1 MARGAGGTA
10 AWETNPRSVGLPG
23 ARGHPHDRAAVRRSP
38 RSTSYRARR
47 TARTPMTPITR
58 AEASQFTETSLHADV
73 MAFVATLRDR
83 NDPRLRVGSIGTS
96 AEGRDIPLLVL
107 SSEGFATP
115 EAAHASGRPVVL
127 LQCGI
132 HPGEVE
138 GKEAGLALA
147 HELLGGPR
155 GALLERLTVVLL
167 PLFNPDGNDRI
178 DPGNRAL
185 HLPKLF
191 GQLGPDS
198 GVGTR
203 TNAARINLNRDYLRA
218 DSAEMR
224 LWHPHVW
231 QAWRPH
237 LTLDNHA
244 TNGSVHRMAMTVD
257 VPHVPE
263 SGQRAPIE
271 CVREELVPWVIEAVR
286 RSEGLDSGWY
296 GNFVEDERCLD
307 AERDVDP
314 GSTVGEGWMT
324 YPHHPRFGANYRGL
338 CGRMDL
344 LLEAYAYIP
353 FADRVRVAG
362 AWMRHALAWVAE
374 RPEQVRDLVIAAES
388 PPEQVAVRYRLD
400 TRKEAV
406 EIRTRSPRT
415 LEGSPTTV
423 RLPHLARF
431 MSTLTVQRPR
441 AYLMPAESAARLA
454 IHGLRAEAASGRVEV
469 STARVEGYGELAGRH
484 ILEAAGTGD
493 VRVSWHTGAREVP
506 PGWVRV
512 RTDGPHGAVAVYL
525 CEPESD
531 DGPIE
536 NGIVAAPEV
545 GGELPIWREG

>member
-1 MARGAGGTA
+1 M
-10 AWETNPRSVGLPG
+10 PPV
-23 ARGHPHDRAAVRRSP
+23 
-38 RSTSYRARR
+38 
-47 TARTPMTPITR
+47 TR
-58 AEASQFTETSLHADV
+58 AESSHFTETSRHADV
-73 MAFVATLRDR
+73 MAFIEALRER
-83 NDPRLRVGSIGTS
+83 RDPRLHVGSIGYS

-107 SSEGFATP
+107 SSEGFSTP

-147 HELLGGPR
+147 RELLGGPL
-155 GALLERLTVVLL
+155 GDLLERVTVVLL

-203 TNAARINLNRDYLRA
+203 TNAAKINLNRDYLRA

-224 LWHPHVW
+224 LWHPRVW

-263 SGQRAPIE
+263 SGHAAPID
-271 CVREELVPWVIEAVR
+271 CVRNELVPWVTAAVR

-307 AERDVDP
+307 AEREVDP
-314 GSTVGEGWMT
+314 NSRVGEGWMT

-353 FADRVRVAG
+353 FPDRVRVAG
-362 AWMRHALAWVAE
+362 AWMRHGLEWVAE
-374 RPEQVRDLVIAAES
+374 QPERVRDLVLAAEV
-388 PPEQVAVRYRLD
+388 PPDVIAVRYRLD
-400 TRKEAV
+400 VRQEAV
-406 EIRTRSPRT
+406 DVLTRTPRT
-415 LEGSPTTV
+415 LDGAASSL

-431 MSTLTVQRPR
+431 VGTHRVRRPQ
-441 AYLMPAESAARLA
+441 AYLMPAEAAAKLA
-454 IHGLRAEAASGRVEV
+454 VHGLRSEPASGTVQV
-469 STARVEGYGELAGRH
+469 SVARVEGYGETAGRH
-484 ILEAAGTGD
+484 ILEAAGTGE
-493 VRVSWHTGAREVP
+493 VQVSRRAGPRELP

-512 RTDGPHGAVAVYL
+512 RTDGPHAPVAVYL

-531 DGPIE
+531 DGPVE
-536 NGIVAAPEV
+536 NGIVAAPAV
-545 GGELPIWREG
+545 GEELPIWRED